1 MFFFHFLSFIVC
13 TTVSTKT
20 HFHEFIYISP
30 ETGNIIGSWNVQPLF
45 NSIKS
50 LELLT
55 DRTRLHKTLFASTH
69 IPGIQT
75 GTINDKLIMWLTDH
89 IDVSLEHVKS
99 RLANLG
105 FTPTSSRQKRA
116 PLAFIGHLQSAIFGT
131 IDEHQFQR
139 LTNYVQSN
147 FKIFLNESSQV
158 RGLIADDRRALL
170 ETLKVVE
177 NNSKLIMALNSGY
190 YKMQNQTLIFS
201 RIFQCSFAINAIER
215 VVLMLEAVKIS
226 ADMNMIS
233 RTIIPPAT
241 LRAHILK
248 LSDQITGQSPIFNSG
263 SISLYYKLKL
273 SVATVTSHEIIQL
286 VSVPMISVLDKYTL
300 SHATCHDAHVCLESD
315 LGIVTLPVT
324 DYLRC
329 HGVTSTDTPTV
340 CPFRACISSHFAVC
354 RMINTTTAIV
364 STSRE
369 FTVLLNC
376 NNHFDKK
383 ILIANITI
391 IKVPTH
397 CSINGPD
404 LKIRP
409 VKTMIAKSDSYS
421 LVFVPFQITENDLIL
436 NTTFVDPVVLPHLA
450 AKGIRDLLSSKI
462 RPSAASFGEFSEF
475 DIKKHGHM
483 SIAAISTSSIMI
495 VIFVGLLILAC
506 VMWKMSTS

>member
-170 ETLKVVE
+170 
-177 NNSKLIMALNSGY
+177 
-190 YKMQNQTLIFS
+190 
-201 RIFQCSFAINAIER
+201 
-215 VVLMLEAVKIS
+215 
-226 ADMNMIS
+226 
-233 RTIIPPAT
+233 AT
-241 LRAHILK
+241 L
-248 LSDQITGQSPIFNSG
+248 
-263 SISLYYKLKL
+263 
-273 SVATVTSHEIIQL
+273 
-286 VSVPMISVLDKYTL
+286 
-300 SHATCHDAHVCLESD
+300 
-315 LGIVTLPVT
+315 
-324 DYLRC
+324 
-329 HGVTSTDTPTV
+329 
-340 CPFRACISSHFAVC
+340 
-354 RMINTTTAIV
+354 
-364 STSRE
+364 
-369 FTVLLNC
+369 
-376 NNHFDKK
+376 
-383 ILIANITI
+383 
-391 IKVPTH
+391 
-397 CSINGPD
+397 
-404 LKIRP
+404 
-409 VKTMIAKSDSYS
+409 
-421 LVFVPFQITENDLIL
+421 
-436 NTTFVDPVVLPHLA
+436 
-450 AKGIRDLLSSKI
+450 
-462 RPSAASFGEFSEF
+462 
-475 DIKKHGHM
+475 
-483 SIAAISTSSIMI
+483 
-495 VIFVGLLILAC
+495 
-506 VMWKMSTS
+506 